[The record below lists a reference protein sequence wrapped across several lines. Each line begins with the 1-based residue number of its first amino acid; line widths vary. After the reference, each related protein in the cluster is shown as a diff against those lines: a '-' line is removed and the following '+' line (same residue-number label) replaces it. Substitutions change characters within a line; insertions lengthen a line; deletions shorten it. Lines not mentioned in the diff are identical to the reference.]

1 MDAGVR
7 LLGPPAVR
15 AGGTWIALRPTKPHA
30 LLAYV
35 AHRRGCVRRAEL
47 AALLWPEA
55 DARHAGADVRQ
66 ALSSLARGPFGALV
80 GRDRDGVWLDAESDF
95 ALFCRAVVE
104 RRWPAAL
111 DLHGG
116 PLLEGFEVDGAEE
129 FSAWLAGER
138 TAVAD
143 EWRRACRALAR
154 EASAAGRHD
163 DALALAD
170 RVLRVDPI
178 DEVVAREAMAA
189 AVAAGDTGGARRRYL
204 ALERTLE
211 RELGVAPEPATQ
223 ALHERL
229 VVARGP
235 PAPPPR
241 VGRPP
246 KLVGRERALSDLVA
260 LLRRSDVRLVTLVGP
275 AGIGATTLAEALV
288 ADFGGAFR
296 DGVVVVRLEGIAGP
310 DAVAR
315 ALARAAHVA
324 LEPSEPTLPQVRSAL
339 AARRALV
346 FLDGFEGHLAEVATV
361 GALLRGTVDPRLLVT
376 ARRPLGLADEQVVHV
391 APLATAPVAPRAGAL
406 SGPTLSPAAELFL
419 HGARRRLPPLDTR
432 GLDVVAVEHIAALLH
447 GHPLAI
453 ELAAAWID
461 VGGLEGLGS
470 RLRVRFPNGPC
481 AADLD
486 RGTPVRALLDEVW
499 QRLAPGD
506 RAAWARLAV
515 LPGSLDRVVARD
527 VAGTGWRGLRRLI
540 DRAVLR
546 RRGDRLELHGRLRCF
561 GRERAAAE
569 GLVEPAWRAATGV
582 WRTRIAQEFDPC
594 SGRRLPVHPHD
605 LEQVLGVWARA
616 VDRGDV
622 AVVADLVRG
631 LVDALR
637 RSGRGAEGAALVRGA
652 VARLRAEPAGPARDL
667 ALMRAGPLLTGG

>member
-15 AGGTWIALRPTKPHA
+15 AGGSWVALRPTKPHA

-35 AHRRGCVRRAEL
+35 AHRRGHVRRAEL

-66 ALSSLARGPFGALV
+66 ALSSLGRGPFAALL

-95 ALFCRAVVE
+95 ARFCRAIVE
-104 RRWPAAL
+104 RRWSAAV
-111 DLHGG
+111 DAHGG

-138 TAVAD
+138 SAVAD

-170 RVLRVDPI
+170 RVLRVDPL

-189 AVAAGDTGGARRRYL
+189 AIASGDSSGARRRYL
-204 ALERTLE
+204 ALERLLE
-211 RELGVAPEPATQ
+211 RELGVAPEPATRV
-223 ALHERL
+223 LHDHL

-235 PAPPPR
+235 PPPLPR

-246 KLVGRERALSDLVA
+246 KLIGRERALADLVA
-260 LLRRSDVRLVTLVGP
+260 LLRRPDVRLLTLVGP
-275 AGIGATTLAEALV
+275 AGIGATALAEALV

-296 DGVVVVRLEGIAGP
+296 DGVVAAHLEGIAGP

-315 ALARAAHVA
+315 ALARSARVA
-324 LEPSEPTLPQVRSAL
+324 LEPSEPALPQLTTAWR
-339 AARRALV
+339 ARRALILV
-346 FLDGFEGHLAEVATV
+346 DGFEAHVAGVATV
-361 GALLRGTVDPRLLVT
+361 GALLAGTVEPRLLVT
-376 ARRPLGLADEQVVHV
+376 ARRPLGLPDEHVVQVP
-391 APLATAPVAPRAGAL
+391 PLAGCAVAALAGADP
-406 SGPTLSPAAELFL
+406 GPTLSPAAELFL
-419 HGARRRLPPLDTR
+419 DAARLRLPPLDAR
-432 GLDVVAVEHIAALLH
+432 GLDVVAVERIATLLG

-461 VGGLEGLGS
+461 VGGLDGLEA
-470 RLRVRFPNGPC
+470 RVR
-481 AADLD
+481 
-486 RGTPVRALLDEVW
+486 
-499 QRLAPGD
+499 RLAGDGAAPCCDVHALIDATWQQLPPGD
-506 RAAWARLAV
+506 RTAWARLAV

-527 VAGTGWRGLRRLI
+527 VAGTGWRGLRRLL
-540 DRAVLR
+540 DRSVLR
-546 RRGDRLELHGRLRCF
+546 RRGNRFELHALLRCF
-561 GRERAAAE
+561 GRQRARAD
-569 GLVEPAWRAATGV
+569 GLDEAAWRAATSI
-582 WRTRIAQEFDPC
+582 WRARVAQEFDPC

-605 LEQVLGVWARA
+605 LEQVLGVWAWA
-616 VDRGDV
+616 VDRGEV
-622 AVVADLVRG
+622 SVVADLVRG
-631 LVDALR
+631 LTDALR
-637 RSGRGAEGAALVRGA
+637 RSGRGAEVAALVRGA
-652 VARLRAEPAGPARDL
+652 LAGLRGAPAGPARDL
-667 ALMRAGPLLTGG
+667 ALMRVGPLLTGD